1 YVHYLK
7 SCKTCKSLRI
17 LLFILFIASFSG
29 LLLMFVKESTLLS
42 YALWLH
48 LSCIMVFF
56 LMIPYSK
63 FVHILYRFIALLKYN
78 AQEEA

>member
-1 YVHYLK
+1 
-7 SCKTCKSLRI
+7 
-17 LLFILFIASFSG
+17 
-29 LLLMFVKESTLLS
+29 MFVKESTLLS
-42 YALWLH
+42 YALWFH

-78 AQEEA
+78 IQEEA